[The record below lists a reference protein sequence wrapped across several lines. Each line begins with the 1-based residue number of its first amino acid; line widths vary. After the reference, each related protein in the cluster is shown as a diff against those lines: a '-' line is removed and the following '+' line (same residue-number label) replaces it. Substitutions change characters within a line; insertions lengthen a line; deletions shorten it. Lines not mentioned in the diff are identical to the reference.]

1 MLLIERTC
9 FCLCLYGTYIGI
21 WFFLPLWHPPAMF
34 IFYLLSK
41 LTWQKKKITFSNRHL
56 CNFKF
61 FFHTRRNHFW
71 KVLYI
76 ACGADKQRAKK
87 RKLQGI
93 LYTKKSWKA
102 LPARSLFTNGTELRV
117 HSIFDFQIWL
127 SEQSTDLN
135 TTFLVYPNPNN

>member
-1 MLLIERTC
+1 MSGLN
-9 FCLCLYGTYIGI
+9 
-21 WFFLPLWHPPAMF
+21 
-34 IFYLLSK
+34 
-41 LTWQKKKITFSNRHL
+41 KKKFNYANLILILWGKSVASNLNSKQLRFHGVRPNRHSKNKSHFQIDIF
-56 CNFKF
+56 CNFTI
-61 FFHTRRNHFW
+61 FHTRRNHFW

-117 HSIFDFQIWL
+117 HSIFDFQVWL
-127 SEQSTDLN
+127 SEQSTTLTKDQN
-135 TTFLVYPNPNN
+135 